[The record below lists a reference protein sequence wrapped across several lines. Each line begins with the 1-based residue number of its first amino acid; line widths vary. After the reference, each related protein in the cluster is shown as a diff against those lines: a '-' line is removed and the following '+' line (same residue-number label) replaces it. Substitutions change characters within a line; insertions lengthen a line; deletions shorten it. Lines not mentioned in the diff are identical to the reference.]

1 MELFA
6 TIINVWEL
14 LTVAAKSSI
23 VDTWLGSEYASK
35 FYHVLRAT
43 TILMII
49 LKSGLHVA
57 KSVRIWSYSGP
68 YFTASVSIPNAE
80 KHGLV

>member
-6 TIINVWEL
+6 TIINVWEP

-35 FYHVLRAT
+35 FYHVLRVT

-49 LKSGLHVA
+49 LKSDLHGV
-57 KSVRIWSYSGP
+57 KSVRIRS
-68 YFTASVSIPNAE
+68 
-80 KHGLV
+80 